1 MPRLSRP
8 TTLTLQTGH
17 SLYTGLVGLWYN
29 DGTGN
34 MVDALSALNLP
45 AVGTA
50 GTATGSYGAV
60 GRCDAAD
67 EGFNAAAA
75 AGNKLNGDVTI
86 CWYGVPT
93 GTPTDARAPIF
104 GIARTAAG
112 GGTKF
117 SLCFTREGFAPDN
130 ILLQFSDGVGQYGA
144 SGGGWNW
151 SSLYNTDVTLIG
163 EHDDAGAQDFLV
175 NNTSRG
181 SNSVGGNLGYGAD
194 AVLGFGVLTT
204 ADAGTNPKIDNILG
218 MQLSRKMTPSEKA
231 EWDNDPWVLLR
242 NPSPPDPPTI
252 VSATVNTTGDEITVV
267 YSDSVTVTVDFAGSL
282 SGTAAT
288 GLTLGTIS
296 SGDGTNTHVYPIVG
310 GIVHIVTF
318 DATVLLNMDAGSVE
332 ATNIAGST
340 GNDAVV
346 DQAVTNNSDEFYT
359 PRDTHMTYKIT
370 SFGQDSNTDTGII
383 GQVGSGEGSG
393 RSGFGTRYR
402 DRFLSR

>member
-1 MPRLSRP
+1 MPRPARP
-8 TTLTLQTGH
+8 ATPTLQTGH
-17 SLYTGLVGLWYN
+17 SLYSALKGLWYN

-34 MVDALSALNLP
+34 MVDALAALNLP

-75 AGNKLNGDVTI
+75 AANKVTGDVTI

-112 GGTKF
+112 GGAKY

-130 ILLQFSDGVGQYGA
+130 VLLQLSDGVGQYGA
-144 SGGGWNW
+144 SAGGWNW
-151 SSLYNTDVTLIG
+151 SSLYNSDVTLIG

-181 SNSVGGNLGYGAD
+181 SFFMSGDVGYGAD

-204 ADAGTNPKIDNILG
+204 ADAGTNPNIDNILG
-218 MQLSRKMTPSEKA
+218 MQLNRKMTPSEKA
-231 EWDNDPWVLLR
+231 EWDADPWVLLR
-242 NPSPPDPPTI
+242 PPAPPDAPTV
-252 VSATVNTTGDEITVV
+252 VSITFNDTGDEVAIEV
-267 YSDSVTVTVDFAGSL
+267 SDSVTVATFA
-282 SGTAAT
+282 
-288 GLTLGTIS
+288 GTIS
-296 SGDGTNTHVYPIVG
+296 GAIAPVQFGSLLSGDGTATLTVALTG
-310 GIVHIVTF
+310 GKIYRDDFEGAI
-318 DATVLLNMDAGSVE
+318 TVDIDAGSFE
-332 ATNIAGST
+332 ATNVSGST

-346 DQAVTNNSDEFYT
+346 DAATTNDSEEIET
-359 PRDTHMTYKIT
+359 PVGVLITYEVRI
-370 SFGQDSNTDTGII
+370 GEDASNEASGTI
-383 GQVGSGEGSG
+383 GGSSPG
-393 RSGFGTRYR
+393 RGRHRGRHR
-402 DRFLSR
+402 GR

>member
-1 MPRLSRP
+1 MPRP
-8 TTLTLQTGH
+8 APPAPLTLQTGH

-34 MVDALSALNLP
+34 MVDALAALNLP

-50 GTATGSYGAV
+50 GTATGSFGAV

-67 EGFNAAAA
+67 EGFNAAAL

-112 GGTKF
+112 GGAKY
-117 SLCFTREGFAPDN
+117 SLCFTRDSFAPDVA
-130 ILLQFSDGVGQYGA
+130 LLQLTDGVGGYGT
-144 SGGGWNW
+144 GGYNW
-151 SSLYNTDVTLIG
+151 SGLYNTDVTLIG

-181 SNSVGGNLGYGAD
+181 TFFLSGNLGYGAD

-204 ADAGTNPKIDNILG
+204 ADAGTNPKTDNILG

-231 EWDNDPWVLLR
+231 EWDADPWVLLR
-242 NPSPPDPPTI
+242 PPLPPDPPEI
-252 VSATVNTTGDEITVV
+252 LSATGSTAGDEVTVG
-267 YSDSVTVTVDFAGSL
+267 YSDSVDVTGSFAASL
-282 SGTAAT
+282 SGTLVP
-288 GLTLGTIS
+288 GLTLGAVS
-296 SGDGTNTHVYPIVG
+296 AGDGTATHTYPIVG
-310 GIVHIVTF
+310 GKLYDEDFEGTITL
-318 DATVLLNMDAGSVE
+318 DMDADSVE
-332 ATNIAGST
+332 ATNITGST

-346 DQAVTNNSDEFYT
+346 DQEVINGSTEFRT
-359 PRDTHMTYKIT
+359 PREVHMTYKVQ
-370 SFGQDSNTDTGII
+370 SFGQDSNTATGII
-383 GQVGSGEGSG
+383 GGSSSPG
-393 RSGFGTRYR
+393 RGRHRGRR
-402 DRFLSR
+402 RGRWM